1 MSNRTGPPNGTGREL
16 VLHQGNQ
23 GDDPQK
29 FVYLEP
35 FDSQPTRQNG
45 EHNAL
50 LETWH
55 LLRSRLW
62 LILLV
67 GLLGGGI
74 GSILTFQQTPSYRAS
89 GSIEIQAPADSPLGF
104 QAAAP
109 TGADGAADTYIH
121 TQVKVLE
128 SRALRKRVIAKLTET
143 KRLSSFA
150 APDWASR
157 WKRALSSFS
166 MEGVRGL
173 FSAERTRSSDVPH
186 VPSFNFRVEYDET
199 HVVELICESPDP
211 KFSADYVNA
220 VAEEYTQM
228 QGEARFDA
236 AKRTSNWLTLQVEDM
251 RHQLEQSEDK
261 LQAYARSTGMI
272 ISDGEK
278 DNVPEEKL
286 KQLQTELSKANAE
299 RVDKQSIYEIATASP
314 AESIPQVIDNER
326 LSGYQVKLADLRRS
340 LAELRSI
347 YTPDHPRVKQVEA
360 QIAALDGT
368 FQKERDGVIARIRN
382 DLLAAQRREA
392 LLSTAYVAQTQ
403 LVSDRSAKLAT
414 YDILRREVETN
425 RQLYGAL
432 LQKIKESGVAS
443 AITASNIRVVDGAET
458 PLRPFRP
465 VLSTNVVEGLVSGLL
480 LGIVL
485 VVLSDRINRS
495 LKSPGET
502 AFHLRVPELGVI
514 PSYEAMVVRSND
526 TGIRPHRGLDLNG
539 HANGN
544 GNGAAVEDRV
554 ELVTS
559 QDSPSAFAE
568 SFRNVLTSILLC
580 NSTDTRP
587 QIIVV
592 TSATRQEGKSTSVSN
607 LGLALAE
614 IGQKVLLIDAD
625 MRKPRLH
632 QIFSTPNSW
641 GLSDLLREKTPLKDC
656 PLEAIARATQY
667 NGLYLLPSG
676 PATLSTSNLLYSVR
690 VSELLQRVRA
700 DFDTILIDTPPLLN
714 ISDARVIGRL
724 ADAAILVIRAGQTTR
739 DLAMTAKQRLVDD
752 GIAVLGTVLNRWD
765 LKSTTR
771 YSYYSESYQ
780 DEMR

>member
-16 VLHQGNQ
+16 TLHQGHH
-23 GDDPQK
+23 GDEPQK

-35 FDSQPTRQNG
+35 FESQPTRQNG

-55 LLRSRLW
+55 LLRSRW
-62 LILLV
+62 WVILLV
-67 GLLGGGI
+67 GLLGAAI
-74 GSILTFQQTPSYRAS
+74 GSILTFQQTPSYRTSA
-89 GSIEIQAPADSPLGF
+89 SIEIQAPADSPLGF

-109 TGADGAADTYIH
+109 TGADGAPDTYIH
-121 TQVKVLE
+121 TQVKILE
-128 SRALRKRVIAKLTET
+128 SRALRKRVIDKLTAT

-157 WKRALSSFS
+157 WKRALGSFS
-166 MEGVRGL
+166 LAGLRGL
-173 FSAERTRSSDVPH
+173 FHPDRQLASDVPH
-186 VPSFNFRVEYDET
+186 VPNFDFKVVYDET
-199 HVVELICESPDP
+199 RVVELICESPDP
-211 KFSADYVNA
+211 KFSADYVNS

-228 QGEARFDA
+228 QAESRFDA
-236 AKRTSNWLTLQVEDM
+236 AKRTSSWLTMQVEDM

-261 LQAYARSTGMI
+261 LQSYARSTGMI
-272 ISDGEK
+272 INDGEK

-286 KQLQTELSKANAE
+286 KQLQTELSRANGE
-299 RVDKQSIYEIATASP
+299 RVEKQSIYEIATSSP

-326 LSGYQVKLADLRRS
+326 LSGYQVKLADLRRN

-360 QIAALDGT
+360 QIAVLDGT

-382 DLLAAQRREA
+382 DLLAAQRRES
-392 LLSTAYVAQTQ
+392 LLTSAYVAQTQ
-403 LVSDRSAKLAT
+403 IVSDRSAKLAT

-443 AITASNIRVVDGAET
+443 AISASNIRMVDAAEV

-465 VLSTNVVEGLVSGLL
+465 VLSTNLAEGLVSGLL

-495 LKSPGET
+495 LKAPGET

-514 PSYEAMVVRSND
+514 PSYEAMVVRSSDN
-526 TGIRPHRGLDLNG
+526 GIRATRGLDLNG
-539 HANGN
+539 SMN
-544 GNGAAVEDRV
+544 GNGAAIEERV

-690 VSELLQRVRA
+690 VSELLQRVRL

>member
-16 VLHQGNQ
+16 VLHQGNH

-35 FDSQPTRQNG
+35 FDSQPARQNG

-67 GLLGGGI
+67 GLLGGVI
-74 GSILTFQQTPSYRAS
+74 GSVLTFQQTPSYRAS

-173 FSAERTRSSDVPH
+173 FSAERQRSSDVPH
-186 VPSFNFRVEYDET
+186 VPSFEFRVVYDET

-236 AKRTSNWLTLQVEDM
+236 AKRTSNWLTLQVEYM

-465 VLSTNVVEGLVSGLL
+465 VLSTNLAEGLVSGLL

-539 HANGN
+539 TANGN
-544 GNGAAVEDRV
+544 GAMPEERV

>member
-16 VLHQGNQ
+16 VLHQGHN

-62 LILLV
+62 LILLI

-74 GSILTFQQTPSYRAS
+74 GSILTFQETPSYRAS
-89 GSIEIQAPADSPLGF
+89 GSIEIQAPAETALGF

-128 SRALRKRVIAKLTET
+128 SRTLAKRVLAKLTAT
-143 KRLSSFA
+143 NRLSNFA
-150 APDWASR
+150 APDWVSR

-166 MEGVRGL
+166 LAGLRGL
-173 FSAERTRSSDVPH
+173 FSAEGQRTSGAPH
-186 VPSFNFRVEYDET
+186 VPNFLFKVDYDET

-220 VAEEYTQM
+220 VADEYTQM
-228 QGEARFDA
+228 QGEARFND
-236 AKRTSNWLTLQVEDM
+236 AKRTSSWLTMQVEDM

-261 LQAYARSTGMI
+261 LQGYARSTGMI

-286 KQLQTELSKANAE
+286 KELQAELSKANAE
-299 RVDKQSIYEIATASP
+299 RIEKQSVYEIATSSP
-314 AESIPQVIDNER
+314 AGSIPQVIDNER

-360 QIAALDGT
+360 QIAALDST

-382 DLLAAQRREA
+382 DFQAAQRRES
-392 LLSTAYVAQTQ
+392 LLTTAYTAQTQ
-403 LVSDRSAKLAT
+403 VVSDRSAKLAT

-443 AITASNIRVVDGAET
+443 AISSSNIRVVDAAEI
-458 PLRPFRP
+458 PGRPFRP
-465 VLSTNVVEGLVSGLL
+465 VLSTNLAEGLVSGLL

-526 TGIRPHRGLDLNG
+526 NGLRPHRGLDLNG
-539 HANGN
+539 TANGN
-544 GNGAAVEDRV
+544 GSMPEERV

-580 NSTDTRP
+580 NTTDTRP

-690 VSELLQRVRA
+690 VSELLQRVRT

>member
-1 MSNRTGPPNGTGREL
+1 
-16 VLHQGNQ
+16 
-23 GDDPQK
+23 
-29 FVYLEP
+29 
-35 FDSQPTRQNG
+35 
-45 EHNAL
+45 
-50 LETWH
+50 
-55 LLRSRLW
+55 
-62 LILLV
+62 
-67 GLLGGGI
+67 
-74 GSILTFQQTPSYRAS
+74 
-89 GSIEIQAPADSPLGF
+89 
-104 QAAAP
+104 
-109 TGADGAADTYIH
+109 
-121 TQVKVLE
+121 
-128 SRALRKRVIAKLTET
+128 
-143 KRLSSFA
+143 
-150 APDWASR
+150 
-157 WKRALSSFS
+157 
-166 MEGVRGL
+166 
-173 FSAERTRSSDVPH
+173 
-186 VPSFNFRVEYDET
+186 
-199 HVVELICESPDP
+199 
-211 KFSADYVNA
+211 
-220 VAEEYTQM
+220 
-228 QGEARFDA
+228 
-236 AKRTSNWLTLQVEDM
+236 
-251 RHQLEQSEDK
+251 
-261 LQAYARSTGMI
+261 
-272 ISDGEK
+272 
-278 DNVPEEKL
+278 
-286 KQLQTELSKANAE
+286 
-299 RVDKQSIYEIATASP
+299 
-314 AESIPQVIDNER
+314 VIDNER
-326 LSGYQVKLADLRRS
+326 LSGYQVKLADLRRN

-360 QIAALDGT
+360 QIAALDST

-382 DLLAAQRREA
+382 DFQAAQRRES
-392 LLSTAYVAQTQ
+392 LLNAAYAAQTQ
-403 LVSDRSAKLAT
+403 VVSDRSAKLAT

-443 AITASNIRVVDGAET
+443 AISASNIRVVDAAEV
-458 PLRPFRP
+458 PFLPFRP
-465 VLSTNVVEGLVSGLL
+465 VLSTNLAEGLVSGLL

-485 VVLSDRINRS
+485 IVLSDRINRS
-495 LKSPGET
+495 LKSPGEA

-514 PSYEAMVVRSND
+514 PSYEAMVVRPSDN
-526 TGIRPHRGLDLNG
+526 GIRAHRGLDLNG
-539 HANGN
+539 HVNGN

-676 PATLSTSNLLYSVR
+676 PATLSTSNLLYSIR
-690 VSELLQRVRA
+690 VSELLQRVRT

>member
-1 MSNRTGPPNGTGREL
+1 
-16 VLHQGNQ
+16 VLHHGNH
-23 GDDPQK
+23 GDEPQK

-35 FDSQPTRQNG
+35 FESQPTRQNG

-55 LLRSRLW
+55 LLRSRW
-62 LILLV
+62 WVILLI
-67 GLLGGGI
+67 GLLGAVI
-74 GSILTFQQTPSYRAS
+74 GSVLTFQQTPSYRAS
-89 GSIEIQAPADSPLGF
+89 ASIEIQAPADSPLGF
-104 QAAAP
+104 QAAAQ
-109 TGADGAADTYIH
+109 TGADGAPDTYIH

-128 SRALRKRVIAKLTET
+128 SRAVRKRVLAKLADTN
-143 KRLSSFA
+143 RLSSFA

-157 WKRALSSFS
+157 WKRALGSFS
-166 MEGVRGL
+166 LDGLRGL
-173 FSAERTRSSDVPH
+173 FHADRQPTSDVPH
-186 VPSFNFRVEYDET
+186 VPNFDFKVVYDET
-199 HVVELICESPDP
+199 RVVELICESPDP
-211 KFSADYVNA
+211 KFSSDYVNT
-220 VAEEYTQM
+220 VADEYTQL
-228 QGEARFDA
+228 QGEARFEA
-236 AKRTSNWLTLQVEDM
+236 AKRTSSWLTMQVEDM
-251 RHQLEQSEDK
+251 RHQLEQSEDR
-261 LQAYARSTGMI
+261 LQGYARSTGMI
-272 ISDGEK
+272 INDGEK

-286 KQLQTELSKANAE
+286 KQLQEELSKANAE
-299 RVDKQSIYEIATASP
+299 RVEKQSVYEIATSSP

-326 LSGYQVKLADLRRS
+326 LSGYQIKLADLRRS

-392 LLSTAYVAQTQ
+392 LLSTQYVAQTQ
-403 LVSDRSAKLAT
+403 VVSDRSAKLAT

-432 LQKIKESGVAS
+432 LQKIKESTVAS
-443 AITASNIRVVDGAET
+443 AISASNIRVVDAAEI

-465 VLSTNVVEGLVSGLL
+465 VLSANLAEGLVSGLL
-480 LGIVL
+480 LGIVM

-495 LKSPGET
+495 LKSPGEA

-526 TGIRPHRGLDLNG
+526 NGVRPHRGLDLNG
-539 HANGN
+539 PVNGN
-544 GNGAAVEDRV
+544 GSAIEERV

-690 VSELLQRVRA
+690 VSELLQRVRT

-771 YSYYSESYQ
+771 YSYYSESYH

>member
-16 VLHQGNQ
+16 VLHQGHH
-23 GDDPQK
+23 GDEPQK

-35 FDSQPTRQNG
+35 FDSQPARQNG

-62 LILLV
+62 VILLV
-67 GLLGGGI
+67 ALLGGAI
-74 GSILTFQQTPSYRAS
+74 GSVLTFQQTPSYRAT
-89 GSIEIQAPADSPLGF
+89 GSIEIQAPAESALGF

-109 TGADGAADTYIH
+109 SGADGAPDTYIH

-166 MEGVRGL
+166 LEGLRGL
-173 FSAERTRSSDVPH
+173 FSAERQRTAEVPH
-186 VPSFNFRVEYDET
+186 VPAFVFKVDYDET
-199 HVVELICESPDP
+199 RVVELICESPDP
-211 KFSADYVNA
+211 KFSADYINT

-236 AKRTSNWLTLQVEDM
+236 AKRTSSWLTLQVEDM
-251 RHQLEQSEDK
+251 RHQLEQSEDR
-261 LQAYARSTGMI
+261 LQGYARSTGMI

-286 KQLQTELSKANAE
+286 KELQAELSKANAE
-299 RVDKQSIYEIATASP
+299 RVEKQSVYEIATSSP

-326 LSGYQVKLADLRRS
+326 LSGYQVKLADLRRN

-360 QIAALDGT
+360 QIAALDST

-382 DLLAAQRREA
+382 DFQAAQRRES
-392 LLSTAYVAQTQ
+392 LLNAAYAAQTQ
-403 LVSDRSAKLAT
+403 VVSDRSAKLAT

-443 AITASNIRVVDGAET
+443 AISASNIRVVDAAEV
-458 PLRPFRP
+458 PFLPFRP
-465 VLSTNVVEGLVSGLL
+465 VLSTNLAEGLVSGLL

-485 VVLSDRINRS
+485 IVLSDRINRS
-495 LKSPGET
+495 LKSPGEA

-514 PSYEAMVVRSND
+514 PSYEAMVVRPSDN
-526 TGIRPHRGLDLNG
+526 GIRAHRGLDLNG
-539 HANGN
+539 HVNGN

-676 PATLSTSNLLYSVR
+676 PATLSTSNLLYSIR
-690 VSELLQRVRA
+690 VSELLQRVRT